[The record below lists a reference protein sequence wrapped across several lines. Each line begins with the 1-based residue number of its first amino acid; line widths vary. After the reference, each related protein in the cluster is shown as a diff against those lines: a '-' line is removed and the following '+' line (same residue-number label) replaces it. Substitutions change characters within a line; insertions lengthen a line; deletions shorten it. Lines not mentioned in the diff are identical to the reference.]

1 MCAVFR
7 FWMYWQVEA
16 SGVRTRF
23 WDWALPDTWRS
34 PNRSVAR
41 ADRGETTQSPPAVR
55 SPARTITHRRRYI
68 MPHSLLLHC
77 NAIAVVKPRL
87 ASAEAHPIAMEGDA
101 VRHLGACPRGQKRT
115 RRGPGSSVPACVF
128 PEDGPVPVHFAGPLV
143 VTE

>member
-7 FWMYWQVEA
+7 FWMYSHVEA

-23 WDWALPDTWRS
+23 CDWSLPETWRS

-41 ADRGETTQSPPAVR
+41 ADRGETTPSPTVVK
-55 SPARTITHRRRYI
+55 SPARTITNRRRYI
-68 MPHSLLLHC
+68 MPPSLLL

-115 RRGPGSSVPACVF
+115 RRDPSSRVPPCLF
-128 PEDGPVPVHFAGPLV
+128 QEQRPVPLV

>member
-1 MCAVFR
+1 
-7 FWMYWQVEA
+7 
-16 SGVRTRF
+16 
-23 WDWALPDTWRS
+23 
-34 PNRSVAR
+34 NRSVAR

-101 VRHLGACPRGQKRT
+101 VRPLGPCPRAQKPTPPDPRSRVPPRPFHGQR
-115 RRGPGSSVPACVF
+115 
-128 PEDGPVPVHFAGPLV
+128 PVAPLV
-143 VTE
+143 Q